1 MRKWSWLAI
10 ISLISVMAI
19 CAILRIEQTALF
31 IFFAAVIAIIPF
43 FISYERKKPKP
54 RDLMPVVVLS
64 ALAVAGRILFAA
76 LPNFKPMT
84 AIVIIAGMAFGPES
98 GFMTGALSG
107 LVSNLFFGQG
117 PWTPWQ
123 MLAWG
128 MIGFVA
134 GILSEKN
141 ILVKPW
147 SIFTYGILASLSFGF
162 IMDTWNIL
170 GFVQPLNY
178 KNIVSSYLLGIP
190 FNISHAVSTVVF
202 LLPVYKTWLCQ
213 LKRIKLKFNLK

>member
-10 ISLISVMAI
+10 ISLIAAMVI
-19 CAILRIEQTALF
+19 CTLLRIEQTALF
-31 IFFAAVIAIIPF
+31 TFFAAVVAIIPF
-43 FISYERKKPKP
+43 FISYEQKKPKP

-64 ALAVAGRILFAA
+64 ALAVGGRILFAA
-76 LPNFKPMT
+76 LPNFKPTT
-84 AIVIIAGMAFGPES
+84 AIVIITGMAFGPES

-128 MIGFVA
+128 MIGFIA

-147 SIFTYGILASLSFGF
+147 SIFVYGILASFGF
-162 IMDTWNIL
+162 GLFMDTWNIL
-170 GFVQPLNY
+170 GFVQPLNS
-178 KNIVSSYLLGIP
+178 KNILASYLLGVP
-190 FNISHAVSTVVF
+190 FNISHALSTVIF